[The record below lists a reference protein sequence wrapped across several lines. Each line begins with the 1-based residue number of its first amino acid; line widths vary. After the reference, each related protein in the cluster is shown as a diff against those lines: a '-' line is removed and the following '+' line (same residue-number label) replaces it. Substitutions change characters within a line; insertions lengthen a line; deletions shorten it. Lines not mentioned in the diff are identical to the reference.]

1 MSMID
6 SLSGSQ
12 VGVGEGQ
19 EQLSPHG
26 LQFPEEGQA
35 AEQKEGA
42 PSHGEAQAEQGL
54 LPQPGPGPAPRVS
67 WPSPTESDSS
77 GFRGV
82 QASDSSVTVERSQV
96 KAPFCC
102 PWSPSPMTGHGQSPQ
117 GKCRVEPRRDS
128 PLKGG

>member
-1 MSMID
+1 MSMTD

-12 VGVGEGQ
+12 MGVGEGQ

-42 PSHGEAQAEQGL
+42 HSHGVAWAEQGL
-54 LPQPGPGPAPRVS
+54 PPHPGPELARQVSSALPQ
-67 WPSPTESDSS
+67 ESDSP

-82 QASDSSVTVERSQV
+82 QASGS
-96 KAPFCC
+96 
-102 PWSPSPMTGHGQSPQ
+102 
-117 GKCRVEPRRDS
+117 
-128 PLKGG
+128 